1 MAALVNVALSPTA
14 PQFRTLD
21 EAYTVVNDL
30 YVQLY
35 SLVEQLNRYHGVAQS
50 PNGHYWRVEVDNAG
64 TLSTTDLGLIL

>member
-1 MAALVNVALSPTA
+1 MAGLVNVALSPTA
-14 PQFRTLD
+14 PAFRTLD

-35 SLVEQLNRYHGVAQS
+35 SLVEQLNRYSGVVRS
-50 PNGHYWRVEVDNAG
+50 PNGHYWRIEVSNSG